1 MLFFTGEQLLNL
13 TEEMNLS
20 IAEIMLLREIEL
32 EETTEDFI
40 KVNISLALSA
50 MFNAIEKGLI
60 LDKKS
65 LGGLI
70 GGQAKTL
77 MTGLAEGRFHYLD
90 EKSLKVASYA
100 MAVMEHNAVMGVIV
114 AAPTAGSSGILPA
127 VLKYAREEYEFDDET
142 LMEGFLTA
150 AAVGL
155 LFTLNASVSG
165 AEGGCQAEIGTA
177 TAMSAAALV
186 AMKGGSPKDCLD
198 AAGFVISNI
207 MGLVCDPIAGLVEEP
222 CMKRN
227 ALGAL
232 NALLCAD
239 FVLMGIGGLIPF
251 DEVVKAMHT
260 VGKQMPESLRET
272 ALGGIAATPT
282 AKRIEKE
289 LFEIR

>member
-1 MLFFTGEQLLNL
+1 MTFFNGEQLLEL
-13 TEEMNLS
+13 TREMNLS
-20 IAEIMLLREIEL
+20 IAEVMLLREIEL

-40 KVNISLALSA
+40 KVNITLALNT
-50 MFNAIEKGLI
+50 MFNSIEKGI
-60 LDKKS
+60 NLDKRS

-70 GGQAKTL
+70 GGQAKEI
-77 MTGLAEGRFHYLD
+77 MTGIEEGRFHFLD
-90 EKSLKVASYA
+90 KKSLKVASYA

-127 VLKYAREEYEFDDET
+127 VLKYAREEYHLDDET
-142 LMEGFLTA
+142 LINGFLTA

-155 LFTLNASVSG
+155 LFTMNASVSG
-165 AEGGCQAEIGTA
+165 AKGGCQAEIGTA

-186 AMKGGSPKDCLD
+186 AMKGGTPEQCLD

-239 FVLMGIGGLIPF
+239 FVLMGIKGIIPF
-251 DEVVKAMHT
+251 DEVVKAMHI
-260 VGKQMPESLRET
+260 VGVQMPESLRET

-282 AKRIEKE
+282 AKSIEKK
-289 LFEIR
+289 LFEIK